1 VNPQSVQPSPWVL
14 ATEPTSLGDPTGLIT
29 MVDGQTFCLSGRSGD
44 FSTNPTHGVFFADM
58 RVLSQARLLIGG
70 VGVESLAVSMAD
82 ASGATFVGRS
92 IPAGLAEPRLLVVRR
107 RRLGSVWHEQI
118 ELRNTGG
125 TPVSAVVELEVAA
138 DFADVFAIKEGR
150 VSSEGEHSLEVK
162 ESSLLFGWRLGD
174 VHRQAELSVEGPP
187 VHVSPRGFVWNVTIE
202 RHGVCVVQLDLTV
215 ALGAAWIER
224 RHHHPSLPNAARRN
238 EGWLSAAPKLRT
250 ADRTLSAAYD
260 RSLEDIGALRL
271 HDPTGRRRPVIAAGA
286 PWYMTL
292 FGRDALISAYMALP
306 IDPTLAIGVLEA
318 LAELQGHVV
327 DPVSEEEP
335 GRIMHETRYLGIEAP
350 TLTGGS
356 TYYGSADATPLF
368 VVLLGELCR
377 WGLGDDDLRNLLPHA
392 DRALA
397 WMEDYGDRDG
407 DGYIEYEKTSERG
420 LANQGWKD
428 SADGIR
434 YHDGTIAGA
443 PLALCEVQAYAYAAY
458 RARAS
463 IAARLGEHEIVA
475 RFQRLADDLKARFN
489 RDFWLEAHGWFAV
502 ALGPDKAPV
511 DSLTSNI
518 GHCLW
523 SGVVADEHAKAVV
536 ERLMSPQ
543 MWNGWGIRTLA
554 SDEPAYD
561 PMSYHCGTVW
571 PHDGALCAAGLQAYG
586 FHAEALILANGLLAA
601 SEAWNGRLPE
611 LFCGLDRADVET
623 PVPFPTSCSP
633 QAWAAATPFLLL
645 RIMLGLEPDD
655 VHGFRV
661 DPIPGAI
668 EDDLLLAG
676 VRLVDRRFNVRIDD
690 GVASVRELRD
700 IAADPTGPGA
710 LDDSAINSMSAA
722 EDTAAEPRR
731 LRGRRWPWSAERQ
744 RRAPL
749 HRRWRRR

>member
-1 VNPQSVQPSPWVL
+1 MNPGTVQPSPWVL
-14 ATEPTSLGDPTGLIT
+14 ATEPTSLGDPAGLIT
-29 MVDGQTFCLSGRSGD
+29 LVDGQTFCLSGRAGD
-44 FSTNPTHGVFFADM
+44 FSANPTHGVFFADM
-58 RVLSQARLLIGG
+58 RVLSRARLLVGG
-70 VGVESLAVSMAD
+70 VTVEPLAVSMAD

-92 IPAGLAEPRLLVVRR
+92 IPAGQSEPRLLVIRR
-107 RRLGSVWHEQI
+107 RQLGSVWHEQI

-125 TPVSAVVELEVAA
+125 SAVSTVVELEVAA
-138 DFADVFAIKEGR
+138 DFADVFAVKEGR
-150 VSSEGEHSLEVK
+150 PSSEGEHALEVK
-162 ESSLLFGWRLGD
+162 EHSLLFSWRLGD
-174 VHRQAELSVEGPP
+174 VHRQAELTADGPP
-187 VHVSPRGFVWNVTIE
+187 VEVSARGFVWNVDID

-215 ALGAAWIER
+215 ALGTSWIER
-224 RHHHPSLPNAARRN
+224 RHHHPNLSNAVNRN
-238 EGWLSAAPKLRT
+238 HGWLLSVPKLRT
-250 ADRTLSAAYD
+250 ADRKLSAAFD
-260 RSLEDIGALRL
+260 RSIEDIGALRL

-318 LAELQGHVV
+318 LAELQGHQL
-327 DPVSEEEP
+327 DPVSEEQP
-335 GRIMHETRYLGIEAP
+335 GRIMHETRYLGVEAP

-356 TYYGSADATPLF
+356 TYYGSVDATPLF

-377 WGLGDDDLRNLLPHA
+377 WGLGDDELRKLLPHA

-397 WMEDYGDRDG
+397 WIEEYGDRDG
-407 DGYIEYEKTSERG
+407 DGYIEYQTTSERG

-428 SADGIR
+428 SPDGIR
-434 YHDGTIAGA
+434 YHDGRVADA

-458 RARAS
+458 QARAA
-463 IAARLGEHEIVA
+463 IAVRLGQADVVM
-475 RFQRLADDLKARFN
+475 RCQRLAEQLKARFN
-489 RDFWLEAHGWFAV
+489 RDFWLDEHGWYAV
-502 ALGPDKAPV
+502 ALGPDKEPV

-523 SGVVADEHAKAVV
+523 SGIVAEEHAALVA

-554 SDEPAYD
+554 IDEQAYD

-571 PHDGALCAAGLQAYG
+571 PHDGALCAAGLKSYG
-586 FHAEALILANGLLAA
+586 FDADALIVANGLFAA
-601 SEAWNGRLPE
+601 SEAWSGRLPE

-623 PVPFPTSCSP
+623 PIPFPTSCSP

-655 VHGFRV
+655 EHGLTV

-668 EDDLLLAG
+668 EDDLLLVG
-676 VRLVDRRFNVRIDD
+676 VRHVDRRFDVRIDD
-690 GVASVRELRD
+690 GAVSVRELH
-700 IAADPTGPGA
+700 GV
-710 LDDSAINSMSAA
+710 
-722 EDTAAEPRR
+722 
-731 LRGRRWPWSAERQ
+731 
-744 RRAPL
+744 RA
-749 HRRWRRR
+749 